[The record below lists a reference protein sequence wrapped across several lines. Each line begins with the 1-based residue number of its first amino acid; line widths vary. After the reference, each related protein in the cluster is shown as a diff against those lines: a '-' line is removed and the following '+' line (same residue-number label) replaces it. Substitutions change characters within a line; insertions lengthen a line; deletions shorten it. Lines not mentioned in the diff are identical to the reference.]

1 MKLVTIALSA
11 FSVSCLFSVSSWA
24 FPETGDF
31 VQFVAMYEGSP
42 VVMEK
47 RVLFYD
53 PADKMCKVKTIM
65 TYKERVIQEQTVMV
79 PDTFLY
85 NLEKIQDVLRNC
97 EAREGVI
104 SDVTVDGKSFQVCE
118 FYNEDSQLTSMIGP
132 VPFGLVR
139 YQVYLEGETFLDF
152 NLTKFILGK

>member
-1 MKLVTIALSA
+1 MKLVTIALSS
-11 FSVSCLFSVSSWA
+11 FIVSCLFSVTSWA

-53 PADKMCKVKTIM
+53 PADKMCKVKSIM
-65 TYKERVIQEQTVMV
+65 TYKDRVIQEQTVKV

-104 SDVTVDGKSFQVCE
+104 SNVTVDGKSFQVCE

>member
-1 MKLVTIALSA
+1 MKLVTIALSCLIL
-11 FSVSCLFSVSSWA
+11 SCLFSRAARA

-31 VQFVAMYEGSP
+31 VQFVAMYEGFP

-47 RVLFYD
+47 RVLFHD
-53 PADKMCKVKTIM
+53 PADKMCKVKSIM